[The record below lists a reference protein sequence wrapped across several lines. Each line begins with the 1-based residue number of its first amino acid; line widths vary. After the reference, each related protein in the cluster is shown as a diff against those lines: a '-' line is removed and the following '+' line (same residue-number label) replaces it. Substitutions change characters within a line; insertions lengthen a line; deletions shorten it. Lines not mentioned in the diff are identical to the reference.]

1 MAAQRTTIEV
11 PTADPYFGLAESKL
25 DPPEMRAGIVERTAL
40 VNRLVA
46 ASSVPIVAVVAPPG
60 YGKTTLLAQ
69 WAERRRPSPAWLSCD
84 DGDNDPTALLTY
96 LAAAVARVGPISPD
110 VYRMLAS
117 SGGGV
122 TAVPRFLAGISPSGA
137 PVALIL
143 DHVEAITNPDSLDT
157 IAEMAVRLP
166 PDWQLVLASRH
177 PLPLPVG
184 RLRAQGRIVEIG
196 ADDLAM
202 NPAEADALLAGL
214 GVDPAEA
221 NRQTL
226 LERTEGWAIS
236 LYLAGLAMRAGT
248 EQRAT
253 GFTFTG
259 GERYLGAYL
268 RSELLDRAS
277 DSERSFLLRT
287 SVLGRM
293 TGALCDAT
301 LDRTGSARVLEQLE
315 GRNLLVVPLDRRRE
329 WYRYHHLFRRLLHAE
344 LRRREPGIVQ
354 DLHSRA
360 AAWFEANGMPGAAIE
375 HAQAGGDT
383 DQVAQMVLDLIQ
395 PVWASGRVGTVLRW
409 MAWFE
414 DRGVLERYPAIAVHG
429 ALIFALLGDAAR
441 TQSWAAVAER
451 AYPAGTLA
459 DGSTM
464 GGLLAYLRAMLAR
477 DGVEAMRQDSRIG
490 LEQLSPD
497 SPYRATMIYTEGVS
511 YLLDA
516 DLDAADPILASAFD
530 AAVDADSRPLAALV
544 LAERSIVAID
554 RHDWAQVD
562 ALTARAVSMVVQG
575 HFENYWTSALVYALA
590 ARAAL
595 HRGEVEQTRQHLT
608 QAARL
613 RPLLTYPLPVVSVQT
628 LLEMASAYMTLAD
641 AGGAEAVLRQAEDI
655 LRERPELGVLPIKAD
670 QLRSRLDRI
679 AQAPVGA
686 SSLTTAELR
695 LLPLLA
701 THLSLGEIAERF
713 HVSRNTVKTQAGSLY
728 RKLGASSRR
737 EAISRAH
744 ELGLSVI

>member
-1 MAAQRTTIEV
+1 
-11 PTADPYFGLAESKL
+11 
-25 DPPEMRAGIVERTAL
+25 
-40 VNRLVA
+40 
-46 ASSVPIVAVVAPPG
+46 
-60 YGKTTLLAQ
+60 
-69 WAERRRPSPAWLSCD
+69 
-84 DGDNDPTALLTY
+84 
-96 LAAAVARVGPISPD
+96 
-110 VYRMLAS
+110 MLA
-117 SGGGV
+117 GLGAGV
-122 TAVPRFLAGISPSGA
+122 TAVPRFLAGIAPTRA
-137 PVALIL
+137 PVTVVL
-143 DHVEAITNPDSLDT
+143 DHVEAITSPDCLDT
-157 IAEMAVRLP
+157 IAEIALRLP
-166 PDWQLVLASRH
+166 PGWQLVLASRH

-202 NPAEADALLAGL
+202 DLAEADALIAGL
-214 GVDPAEA
+214 GLDLAEA
-221 NRQTL
+221 SRQEL
-226 LERTEGWAIS
+226 LERTEGWATG
-236 LYLAGLAMRAGT
+236 LYLAALAMRAGT
-248 EQRAT
+248 PQWET

-259 GERYLGAYL
+259 DDRYLGAYL
-268 RSELLDRAS
+268 RSEVLDRAS
-277 DSERSFLLRT
+277 DGERSFLIRT
-287 SVLGRM
+287 SVLDHL

-329 WYRYHHLFRRLLHAE
+329 WYRYHNLFRRLLHAE

-360 AAWFEANGMPGAAIE
+360 AAWFETNGMPAAAIA
-375 HAQAGGDT
+375 HAQASGDT

-414 DRGVLERYPAIAVHG
+414 DRGVLERHPAIAVHG

-441 TQSWAAVAER
+441 TESWAAVAER
-451 AYPAGTLA
+451 AYPGGTLG

-464 GGLLAYLRAMLAR
+464 GGLLAYLRAMLAGN
-477 DGVEAMRQDSRIG
+477 GVEAMRQDARIG
-490 LEQLSPD
+490 LDQLSPD

-516 DLDAADPILASAFD
+516 NLDRADPILATAFE

-554 RHDWAQVD
+554 RHDWAQVH
-562 ALTARAVSMVVQG
+562 ALTEQAVSIVVDG
-575 HFENYWTSALVYALA
+575 RFENYWTSALVYAMA

-595 HRGEVEQTRQHLT
+595 HRGEVEQARQHLAR
-608 QAARL
+608 AARL
-613 RPLLTYPLPVVSVQT
+613 RPLLIYPLPVVSVQA
-628 LLEMASAYMTLAD
+628 LLEMAWAYTTLAD
-641 AGGAEAVLRQAEDI
+641 AGGADAVLRQAEDI
-655 LRERPELGVLPIKAD
+655 LRERPELGVLPIEAE

-679 AQAPVGA
+679 AKAPTGA

-701 THLSLGEIAERF
+701 THLSLDEIGERF

-737 EAISRAH
+737 EAVGRAH
-744 ELGLSVI
+744 ELGLNVI